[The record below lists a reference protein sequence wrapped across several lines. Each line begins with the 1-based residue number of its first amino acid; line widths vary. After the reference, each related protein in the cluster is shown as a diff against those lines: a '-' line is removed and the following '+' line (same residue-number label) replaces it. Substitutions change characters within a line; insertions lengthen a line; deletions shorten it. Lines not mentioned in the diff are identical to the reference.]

1 MGLSLGQKIGLASM
15 TLLLPFVLASAD
27 LFGRQQSE
35 IGFSAKEESG
45 TLFTRA
51 VSGLHFDLSALRLG
65 LATAKPALEALE
77 MQKTEHAEELKI
89 LKNADDAL
97 LALKA
102 VDIAGSAS
110 SQEAAVTALRG
121 LISRAG
127 DTSNLI
133 LDPDLD
139 SFYVMDVVI
148 VKMPDL
154 LDHMV
159 SFILASESAHA
170 DGTLSQE
177 ETLDLRVQ
185 YGQTKALL
193 DGLAGSLDSAYN
205 GNADGKVAAALDGP
219 RGKVFALTDRYLAA
233 WMEQSPAKNE
243 KEAVLG
249 ALKDMYGTSSLE
261 LERLLNKRLDGF
273 KSAQKIEMIQIACL
287 FLFALVVMLFVMKK
301 YVVGPLVGMTK
312 QMQEISRGQLDLN
325 ITGLGRSDEI
335 GGMAQALEI
344 FKLAL
349 IENEK
354 NEADQRLKREQ
365 EQARMVRLD
374 QMMKDFEGNINDVVA
389 NVSSSA
395 MEMRRYAATLTQ
407 SAEGANS
414 RASSVA
420 AASEQAAA
428 NVSTVAAATE
438 ELTSSIH
445 EINRQVSGST
455 NVAHAAVEQAAT
467 ANSTVA
473 SLADAAR
480 RIGDI
485 VELISEIAE
494 QTNLLALNAT
504 IEAARAGDA
513 GKGFAV
519 VASEVKNLASQTAK
533 ATEEITA
540 QISAM
545 QHAVDQAVGS
555 IRGIGET
562 IETLNSNTTQMAAA
576 VEEQGAAT
584 QEIARNVQEAA
595 AGTRDVSLNIQGVSE
610 GIGDTQSVAAQVLTA
625 ATSLADVSSRLHEE
639 VVDFLVQVKK
649 A

>member
-1 MGLSLGQKIGLASM
+1 MGLSLGQKIGVASM
-15 TLLLPFVLASAD
+15 SLLLPFVLASVD
-27 LFGRQQSE
+27 LFGRQQNE
-35 IGFSAKEESG
+35 IAFSAKEEAG
-45 TLFTRA
+45 TYFTRA
-51 VSGLHFDLSALRLG
+51 ASGAHFDVSELRLG
-65 LATAKPALEALE
+65 LAKAAPSVDALQA
-77 MQKTEHAEELKI
+77 QRQEHGDELKI
-89 LKNADDAL
+89 GKATDDVIQLLKAENLVASSEAQDA
-97 LALKA
+97 ALKA
-102 VDIAGSAS
+102 
-110 SQEAAVTALRG
+110 LRS

-159 SFILASESAHA
+159 SFILASEKAHE
-170 DGTLSQE
+170 DGVVSQD

-185 YGQTKALL
+185 YGQTQALV

-205 GNADGKVAAALDGP
+205 GNADGKVASALDGARGRLLALTGRYLESWMNQAPAKAEKEAMIAALD
-219 RGKVFALTDRYLAA
+219 
-233 WMEQSPAKNE
+233 N
-243 KEAVLG
+243 
-249 ALKDMYGTSSLE
+249 MYKTSSTE
-261 LERLLNKRLDGF
+261 LDRLLAQRLDGF
-273 KSAQKIEMIQIACL
+273 KSAQKVEIIQIACL
-287 FLFALVVMLFVMKK
+287 FLFALGVMVFAMRK
-301 YVVGPLVGMTK
+301 YIVGPLLGMTK
-312 QMQEISRGQLDLN
+312 QMQEIARGQLDLD
-325 ITGLGRSDEI
+325 ITGLGRDDEI

-365 EQARMVRLD
+365 EQARVERLD
-374 QMMKDFEGNINDVVA
+374 QMLKTFEGNINEVVA

-395 MEMRRYAATLTQ
+395 MEMRTYAATLTQ
-407 SAEGANS
+407 TAEGANS

-455 NVAHAAVEQAAT
+455 NVAHAAVEQAAS

-540 QISAM
+540 QISSM

-610 GIGDTQSVAAQVLTA
+610 GIGDTQSVASQVLSA
-625 ATSLADVSSRLHEE
+625 ATSLADVSSRLHDE

>member
-1 MGLSLGQKIGLASM
+1 MGLSLGRKIAIAST
-15 TLLLPFVLASAD
+15 TLLLPFVLASVD
-27 LFGRQQSE
+27 LFGRQQNE
-35 IGFSAKEESG
+35 IAFSAKEESG
-45 TLFTRA
+45 TYLTRA
-51 VSGLHFDLSALRLG
+51 VSGAHFDVSELRLG
-65 LATAKPALEALE
+65 LVNAAPAVDALQAQRQEHADELKVGKAADDVLEALKAPNFVATPAA
-77 MQKTEHAEELKI
+77 QDQT
-89 LKNADDAL
+89 
-97 LALKA
+97 LKA
-102 VDIAGSAS
+102 
-110 SQEAAVTALRG
+110 LRS

-148 VKMPDL
+148 GKLPDL
-154 LDHMV
+154 LDHTV
-159 SFILASESAHA
+159 SFILASEKAYE
-170 DGTLSQE
+170 DGVVSQD

-185 YGQTKALL
+185 YGQIKTLL
-193 DGLAGSLDSAYN
+193 DGFTSSLDSAYN
-205 GNADGKVAAALDGP
+205 GNADGKVASALDGA
-219 RGKVFALTDRYLAA
+219 RGRLLALTDRYLES
-233 WMEQSPAKNE
+233 WMTQAPTKAE
-243 KEAVLG
+243 KEAVVS
-249 ALKDMYGTSSLE
+249 ALDNMYKVSSAE
-261 LERLLNKRLDGF
+261 LERLLAQRLDGF
-273 KSAQKIEMIQIACL
+273 KSGQKAEIIQIAGL
-287 FLFALVVMLFVMKK
+287 FLFALVVMVFAMRK
-301 YVVGPLVGMTK
+301 YIVGPLLGMTK
-312 QMQEISRGQLDLN
+312 QMQEIARGQLDLD
-325 ITGLGRSDEI
+325 ITGLGRDDEI
-335 GGMAQALEI
+335 GGMAQALEV

-349 IENEK
+349 IENQK

-365 EQARMVRLD
+365 ELAHVERLD
-374 QMMKDFEGNINDVVA
+374 QMLKSFEGNINEVVA

-395 MEMRRYAATLTQ
+395 MEMRTYAATLTQ
-407 SAEGANS
+407 TAEGANS

-455 NVAHAAVEQAAT
+455 NVAHAAVEQAAS
-467 ANSTVA
+467 ANNTVA

-540 QISAM
+540 QISSM
-545 QHAVDQAVGS
+545 QNAVDQAVGS

-610 GIGDTQSVAAQVLTA
+610 GIGDTQSVASQVLAA
-625 ATSLADVSSRLHEE
+625 ATSLANVSSRLHEE
-639 VVDFLVQVKK
+639 VVDFLTQVKK